1 MEDIVVEEQNKNVKP
16 NKIVFESEDGNE
28 EFYVLE
34 QTMLGGVNYILVT
47 DDVDSEEGDF
57 LVLKEEKDSEDGFVS
72 YEIPEDDNELR
83 SVIAIFN
90 ELLDDF
96 DLEV

>member
-1 MEDIVVEEQNKNVKP
+1 MENKNE
-16 NKIVFESEDGNE
+16 KIVFETEDGVE

-34 QTMLGGVNYILVT
+34 QTMLGGINYILVT
-47 DDVDSEEGDF
+47 DDMESEEGSF
-57 LVLKEEKDSEDGFVS
+57 LILKEGSDSEDDFAS
-72 YEIPEDDNELR
+72 YEILEDENELKA
-83 SVIAIFN
+83 VIKIFD

>member
-1 MEDIVVEEQNKNVKP
+1 MENKNE
-16 NKIVFESEDGNE
+16 KIVFETEDGVE

-34 QTMLGGVNYILVT
+34 QTMLGGINYILVT
-47 DDVDSEEGDF
+47 DDMDSEEGSF
-57 LVLKEEKDSEDGFVS
+57 LILKEGASSEDDFAS
-72 YEIPEDDNELR
+72 YEILEDENELKA
-83 SVIAIFN
+83 VIKIFD

>member
-1 MEDIVVEEQNKNVKP
+1 MENKNE
-16 NKIVFESEDGNE
+16 KIVFETEDGTE

-34 QTMLGGVNYILVT
+34 QTMLGGINYILVT
-47 DDVDSEEGDF
+47 DDIDGEEGSF
-57 LVLKEEKDSEDGFVS
+57 LILKEGASSEDDFAS
-72 YEIPEDDNELR
+72 YEVLEDENELKA
-83 SVIAIFN
+83 VIKVFD

>member
-1 MEDIVVEEQNKNVKP
+1 MIGWDNMENKNE
-16 NKIVFESEDGNE
+16 KIVFETEDGVE

-34 QTMLGGVNYILVT
+34 QTMLGGINYILVT
-47 DDVDSEEGDF
+47 DDMESEEGSF
-57 LVLKEEKDSEDGFVS
+57 LILKEGSDSEDDFAS
-72 YEIPEDDNELR
+72 YEILEDENELKA
-83 SVIAIFN
+83 VIKIFD

>member
-1 MEDIVVEEQNKNVKP
+1 MENKNE
-16 NKIVFESEDGNE
+16 KIVFETEDGVE

-34 QTMLGGVNYILVT
+34 QTMLGGINYILVT
-47 DDVDSEEGDF
+47 DDLEDEEGSF
-57 LVLKEEKDSEDGFVS
+57 LILKEFSESEDDFVS
-72 YEIPEDDNELR
+72 YEVLEDENELKA
-83 SVIAIFN
+83 VIKIFD

>member
-1 MEDIVVEEQNKNVKP
+1 MENNY

-34 QTMLGGVNYILVT
+34 QTMLGGINYLLVT
-47 DDVDSEEGDF
+47 DDVEGEEGDF
-57 LVLKEEKDSEDGFVS
+57 LILKEESTDQGDYVS
-72 YEIPEDDNELR
+72 YDIVEDEDELR
-83 SVIAIFN
+83 SVIGIFN
-90 ELLDDF
+90 ELVEDF

>member
-1 MEDIVVEEQNKNVKP
+1 MGENEKYG
-16 NKIVFESEDGNE
+16 KIVFETEDGEE

-34 QTMLGGVNYILVT
+34 QTMLGKVNYILVT
-47 DDVDSEEGDF
+47 DDPDSEEGSF
-57 LVLKEEKDSEDGFVS
+57 LILKENDSEDDFAS
-72 YEIPEDDNELR
+72 YAIPEDENEIKA
-83 SVIAIFN
+83 VATIFN

>member
-1 MEDIVVEEQNKNVKP
+1 MENKNE
-16 NKIVFESEDGNE
+16 KIAFETEDGVE

-34 QTMLGGVNYILVT
+34 QTMLGGINYILVT
-47 DDVDSEEGDF
+47 DDMESEEGSF
-57 LVLKEEKDSEDGFVS
+57 LILKEGSDSEDDFAS
-72 YEIPEDDNELR
+72 YEILEDENELKA
-83 SVIAIFN
+83 VIKIFD